1 MIYTKTNKYLPNIKN
16 TNDLYKNK
24 QILFQFVVM
33 RMFGKI

>member
-24 QILFQFVVM
+24 QIFTEH
-33 RMFGKI
+33 KKH